1 MPFRFGRVHQKSTL
15 TNLWTDILRRNLGLV
30 SSRHQTWKYV
40 EIEILQFFII
50 DVFPIKTP
58 HL

>member
-1 MPFRFGRVHQKSTL
+1 LGGRPWVDFGLIFGEKIFAHQL
-15 TNLWTDILRRNLGLV
+15 PVG
-30 SSRHQTWKYV
+30 HQTWKYV